1 MSTQLAPTMTKVAS
15 EAKGITFGGHT
26 FAVPPTHDMVK
37 ALFDPLIR
45 KSVFEIAIIGLLAS
59 NTIFFWLLP
68 DSQARIN
75 VFVGLYVFWR
85 LSYNFG
91 IGYMLNQQSN
101 HNALVK
107 LADKSRVFDKSN
119 RSSVARL
126 LRYEVASQMGPD
138 YDVANYPIEFS
149 TWLIFRKAVD
159 LILMLDFTTFMCL
172 VVACAIHDDYQFLG
186 GQLSWLVASRLVIG
200 GALIV
205 FNFWVK
211 VNAHNI
217 IKDYAWYWG
226 DFFFRQINNEELIF
240 DGVFEM
246 VPHPMYSVG
255 YVGYYGFALIAKS
268 YTVLTVALFGHFLQM
283 IFLHYIEN
291 PHIDKIYGPSDND
304 TDVSKLIKLKD
315 LRNFDNA
322 KPLVGLWNFN
332 WLRSNDIINL
342 ILITTYAVI
351 IPLISSFVDPS
362 VVVFRFNSLHLNIRN
377 SLFVLTVA
385 IKLFE
390 SFFINTLLLLQSYFK
405 TFTKWYLSNNILVE
419 KSLNNWSIIF
429 NTLINLTYA
438 SFIGLNLFGIL
449 TLNVFA
455 SPDLFFTE
463 YLSLRIFVGLLMIVT
478 QIWINA
484 SIIDLIGY
492 FGWFYGDF
500 FIPKSSLLPQRSNLT
515 KAGIYRYLN
524 NPEQIFGVCGVMGLT
539 LIIPNFENLTICFLW
554 VANNFFRINF
564 IEKLH
569 MIKVYGELQVL
580 VDSGV
585 IKTFKKHL
593 LPEYIQKLLS
603 LEEESAAAVP
613 GSPRT
618 KNRRTSSLVHASDS
632 LEHFLKELRTSKAKL
647 PSLAGFANRSGN
659 FENSPYKISF
669 KSLLQD
675 NKIYYTYIG
684 SPIEIAF
691 EKPEK
696 GSETSVGEENEKDWI
711 GLYKIVQ
718 TSYSRTKTLISSQG
732 RWNWVENDVTS
743 GTLTFGG
750 EKLFW
755 EEGVYEFRY
764 HLKGKHDVVYIS
776 QPFEIK
782 VAKIVVPDS
791 LSLASEF
798 ANELKE
804 KIFNKYVPFESIED
818 SIFEK
823 ISQTKNVV
831 ENLKLIAY
839 LISSSTGIKIN
850 SKFLIYDID
859 ENAAHGGL
867 NIKQLSLKLINIRLV
882 LNDLSNDFNADANS
896 ESLRLK
902 KLV

>member
-1 MSTQLAPTMTKVAS
+1 MSTELAPTMTKFAS
-15 EAKGITFGGHT
+15 EAKGITFSGAT

-45 KSVFEIAIIGLLAS
+45 KSVFEIAIIGLLAA
-59 NTIFFWLLP
+59 NTVFFWLVP

-75 VFVGLYVFWR
+75 IFVGLYVFWR

-107 LADKSRVFDKSN
+107 LAEKSRVFDKKN
-119 RSSVARL
+119 RSSAARV
-126 LRYEVASQMGPD
+126 LRYELGSQMGPN
-138 YDVANYPIEFS
+138 YDVEDYPIEFS
-149 TWLIFRKAVD
+149 TWLIFRKVVD

-172 VVACAIHDDYQFLG
+172 VVACAVHDNYQFLG
-186 GQLSWLVASRLVIG
+186 GQLTWLVASRLVIG

-268 YTVLTVALFGHFLQM
+268 YTVLSVALFGHFLQM

-291 PHIDKIYGPSDND
+291 PHIDKIYGPSENE
-304 TDVSKLIKLKD
+304 TDFSKLIKLKD

-351 IPLISSFVDPS
+351 IPLISSFVDS
-362 VVVFRFNSLHLNIRN
+362 SIVIFRVNSFELNIRN
-377 SLFVLTVA
+377 SLFVLTVG

-419 KSLNNWSIIF
+419 KSLNNWSIIY

-455 SPDLFFTE
+455 SSDLFFTD
-463 YLSLRIFVGLLMIVT
+463 YLSLRVFVGALMIVT

-484 SIIDLIGY
+484 SIIDLLGY

-500 FIPKSSLLPQRSNLT
+500 FIPRSSLLPQRSNLT

-539 LIIPNFENLTICFLW
+539 LIIPNSENLTICFLW

-569 MIKVYGELQVL
+569 MIKVYGEQQVL
-580 VDSGV
+580 KDSGV

-593 LPEYIQKLLS
+593 LPEYIQKYLS
-603 LEEESAAAVP
+603 LEDESVVAVP
-613 GSPRT
+613 GSPRS
-618 KNRRTSSLVHASDS
+618 KNRRTSSLIHASDS
-632 LEHFLKELRTSKAKL
+632 LEHFLKELRSSKTKL
-647 PSLAGFANRSGN
+647 PNLADLANKNGN

-669 KSLLQD
+669 KNLLQD
-675 NKIYYTYIG
+675 NKTYYTYIG
-684 SPIEIAF
+684 TPIEVDF

-696 GSETSVGEENEKDWI
+696 TPEIAGEEGDDKDWI

-732 RWNWVENDVTS
+732 RWNWVDNGVTT
-743 GTLTFGG
+743 GTLKFSG

-782 VAKIVVPDS
+782 VAKIMVPNS
-791 LSLASEF
+791 LSQADEF
-798 ANELKE
+798 ANEIRE
-804 KIFNKYVPFESIED
+804 KIFNKYVQFDSIEE

-831 ENLKLIAY
+831 QNLKLIAY
-839 LISSSTGIKIN
+839 LISSSTDIKIN
-850 SKFLIYDID
+850 SKFLIYDIN
-859 ENAAHGGL
+859 ENEAHGGL
-867 NIKQLSLKLINIRLV
+867 DIKKLSLKLINIKLV
-882 LNDLSNDFNADANS
+882 LNDLSNDFDE
-896 ESLRLK
+896 ESDEAALRLK
-902 KLV
+902 KQI